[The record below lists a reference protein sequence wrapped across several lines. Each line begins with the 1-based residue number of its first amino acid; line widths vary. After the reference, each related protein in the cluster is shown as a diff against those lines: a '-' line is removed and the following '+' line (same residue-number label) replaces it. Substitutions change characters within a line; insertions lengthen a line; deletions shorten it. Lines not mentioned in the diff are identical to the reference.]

1 VIDDF
6 LDYYVILVSLKAPGV
21 FDTKTPQRLAK
32 ETSCN
37 TMYLSRDARQIRTY
51 FCCFVFYELN
61 ENQAIL

>member
-6 LDYYVILVSLKAPGV
+6 LDYYVILVSLK
-21 FDTKTPQRLAK
+21 DTKTPQRLAK